1 MIQIYSSAGVEKLFI
16 SVSDNDENNFISYIY
31 MYTIYRL
38 KLKFELRKLRK
49 FEELER
55 KKKFIN

>member
-1 MIQIYSSAGVEKLFI
+1 
-16 SVSDNDENNFISYIY
+16 